1 MESLKDISDAVYLAE
16 ITMLTAITLY
26 SMYKPKEAVI
36 STQSVKGIAVSSE
49 TEEDDAYIRALMQRE
64 ENRSKH

>member
-1 MESLKDISDAVYLAE
+1 MESLKDISDAISLAE